1 MPIISLEKAGLAY
14 GTRVMLDDVNFS
26 VEPGER
32 IALVGRNG
40 AGKSTLLKVL
50 AGEVGLDEGF
60 CRADPVTRVA
70 RLDQDV
76 PVAEEVSV
84 FDAVSGGL
92 GEISDILSRYHRLSV
107 ALSHDADP
115 AQMRELAELQQAL
128 ESRGAWQREQRVE
141 TVISR
146 LDLPADATLGE
157 LSGGLRRRVMLGRAL
172 VSEPD
177 LLLLDEPTN
186 HLDIAAIQW
195 LEQFLVKFPGSL
207 IFVTHDRQFLANLAT
222 RIVDLDRGRLTS
234 FPGDYAAYL
243 ERKTHLLEVE
253 ARQRAEFDRKLARE
267 EAWIRQGIKARRTR
281 NEGRV
286 RALEALR
293 EEKAAQRQRQGVARM
308 DVDSGD
314 LSGKIVFDAQKLCIA
329 WGECVVV
336 RDLDLRILR
345 GERVGIVG
353 PNGCGKSS
361 LLKVLLGERAPT
373 SGKLVRGTRLQ
384 VAYFDQQRAQLDPE
398 ASVFDNLNHGSDTV
412 SIGGRSR
419 NVFGYLQDFLF
430 PPDQIRAPVKTL
442 SGGERNRLLLARLF
456 TRPANLLVL
465 DEPTNDLDV
474 ETLELLEE
482 LLADFDG
489 TLLVVSHDR
498 SFLDNVVSSTVL
510 FEGEGRVREYVGGYS
525 DAMAQFARQA
535 SQDWKKVVQEPK
547 VSTPAAEKA
556 RSVGK
561 PARRPAPGKLSYKDQ
576 RELDG
581 LPARIEALEARLDEL
596 REVMA
601 DPAFYRQAGE
611 QIAATRGELN
621 KVSEELDAAYARW
634 EALEAAREGQA
645 CGRGPQQ

>member
-1 MPIISLEKAGLAY
+1 MPIISLERSMLAY
-14 GTRVMLDDVNFS
+14 GTRVMLDDVNFT

-40 AGKSTLLKVL
+40 EGKSTLLKVL
-50 AGEVGLDEGF
+50 TGEVALDDGF
-60 CRADPVTRVA
+60 RRVDPVTRVA

-76 PVAEEVSV
+76 PVGENVSV
-84 FDAVSGGL
+84 FEVISSGL
-92 GEISDILSRYHRLSV
+92 GEISDILTRYHQLSV
-107 ALSHDADP
+107 SLAHDADA
-115 AQMRELAELQQAL
+115 AQMRELSALQQEL
-128 ESRGAWQREQRVE
+128 ETRGAWQREQRVE

-146 LDLPADATLGE
+146 LDLPADSVMGE

-195 LEQFLVKFPGSL
+195 LEQFLLKFPGSL
-207 IFVTHDRQFLANLAT
+207 IFVTHDREFLKNLAT
-222 RIVDLDRGRLTS
+222 RIIDLDRGRLTS
-234 FPGDYAAYL
+234 WPGDYADYL
-243 ERKTHLLEVE
+243 VQKERLLEVE
-253 ARQRAEFDRKLARE
+253 SRQRAEFNKKLAKE

-286 RALEALR
+286 RALQALR
-293 EEKAAQRQRQGVARM
+293 EEKAAQRQRLGNVRM
-308 DVDSGD
+308 AVDSGE
-314 LSGKIVFDAQKLCIA
+314 LSGKIVFDTEGLTIA
-329 WGECVVV
+329 WDDKVVV
-336 RDLDLRILR
+336 RDLNLRILR

-361 LLKVLLGERAPT
+361 LLKVLLGERLPT
-373 SGKLVRGTRLQ
+373 AGKLVRGTKLK
-384 VAYFDQQRAQLDPE
+384 VAYFDQQRAQLDLD

-412 SIGGRSR
+412 TIGGRTR

-430 PPDQIRAPVKTL
+430 PPAQIRAPVRTL

-456 TRPANLLVL
+456 TQPANLLVL

-482 LLADFDG
+482 LLADFEG

-498 SFLDNVVSSTVL
+498 TFLDNVVSSTVI
-510 FEGEGRVREYVGGYS
+510 FEGDGVVREYVGGYS
-525 DAMAQFARQA
+525 NAMAQYARQP
-535 SQDWKKVVQEPK
+535 SQSWKKTVQEPK
-547 VSTPAAEKA
+547 VSKPAAEKSRGA
-556 RSVGK
+556 GK
-561 PARRPAPGKLSYKDQ
+561 SAPTKLSYRDQ

-581 LPARIEALEARLDEL
+581 LPAHIEALEARLDEL
-596 REVMA
+596 RAIMA
-601 DPAFYRQAGE
+601 APDFYRQAGE
-611 QIAATRGELN
+611 QIAATRVELD

-634 EALEAAREGQA
+634 EALEAALEGQA